1 MCSFSGA
8 DENGEPRYLMTEA
21 LQVSPGYM
29 IQFDLVMGCGT
40 PYTTNLNNQVSYSQ
54 EQPHDAGIIVYLQL
68 QKPGELF
75 TEPLGE
81 FGNEL

>member
-40 PYTTNLNNQVSYSQ
+40 PYTTNLNNQVSLAW
-54 EQPHDAGIIVYLQL
+54 EQPNELGKGLWGIIVHHQP
-68 QKPGELF
+68 QQPGELL
-75 TEPLGE
+75 TGTTT
-81 FGNEL
+81 